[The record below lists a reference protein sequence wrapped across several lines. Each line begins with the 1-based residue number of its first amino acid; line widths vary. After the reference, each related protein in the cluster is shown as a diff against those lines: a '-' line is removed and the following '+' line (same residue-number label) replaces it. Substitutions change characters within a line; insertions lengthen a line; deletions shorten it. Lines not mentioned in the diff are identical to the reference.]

1 MPPRW
6 VIVLVVAWLVLG
18 VGVTLLLHVFHHQSF
33 SP

>member
-6 VIVLVVAWLVLG
+6 VTVLLLAWLAIG
-18 VGVTLLLHVFHHQSF
+18 VITTVLLHVFHHHST

>member
-6 VIVLVVAWLVLG
+6 VLLLVVAWLVIG
-18 VGVTLLLHVFHHQSF
+18 VGFTLLLHVFHHHSV

>member
-6 VIVLVVAWLVLG
+6 VIVLVVVWLVLG
-18 VGVTLLLHVFHHQSF
+18 VGVTLLLRAFHHQCV